1 MSLLDTF
8 YRAFT
13 DYRKTTREDRECIK
27 LRRMFARVNAEND
40 KITVIKTICNIEEDW
55 VEAIEKGLV
64 HIGKAIEEDRQFIRS
79 NGEVVP
85 IEKVKN
91 VSRESVEH
99 LARHS
104 NLLTRVTEGEDLIP
118 DQLYTVERL
127 SDYAVYENRFLYML
141 LCYLRD
147 FISFRYDKIL
157 TLANT
162 YSGSLKMKKFA
173 DFDGR
178 KTSYEVNFDEEI
190 LNDPFLSENNPA
202 KEMIDRID
210 DILKN
215 VMLYLSTPLM
225 EFVSKYPMLKPP
237 VTETNVLKM
246 NKNFRGAM
254 QLYYFITA
262 YDKDGYTIERVTKT
276 LNPLKDETADE
287 FAENIALCSFL
298 TYEHGMELESLLK
311 DRYREEEAKRRA
323 LEEKQFL
330 EKLENLKRRVKESGQ
345 SMEEYMLLLEQRN
358 RSLEY
363 DSAQLKTAEAE
374 IEKLGVKVKTLE
386 ENLSAATLAAEE
398 AKRALADQ
406 AEEHAK
412 EVEGLKAAHNLAMSE
427 LRANHELE
435 KAELNRVNAE
445 KIASLSAECEQKISA
460 VNAECE
466 EKISALNTEHEEKI
480 AAINEEFAAKSASYE
495 ERLAASAEENRL
507 AAAANK
513 EMASRVETLGEE
525 LTLTTAKYNAVRRQH
540 GLFTSEDDFTS
551 NKKFDEIERQYKAF
565 KIFLRE
571 EWRKAKKRIR
581 KEVFAEAKKAS
592 SADKAA
598 LNAQSLSATNGAP
611 EENDASATGGSQE
624 ENKEEISQ
632 GLTTTDMSEEKLTE
646 GKGGESA
653 AAESRFSCAESE
665 ADKATDAVE
674 TKQTEKQNDGQAE

>member
-445 KIASLSAECEQKISA
+445 KIALLSAECEQKISA

-466 EKISALNTEHEEKI
+466 EKIRALNTEHEEKI

-513 EMASRVETLGEE
+513 EMTSRVETLGEE

-551 NKKFDEIERQYKAF
+551 NEKFDEIERQYKAF
-565 KIFLRE
+565 KIFFRE

-598 LNAQSLSATNGAP
+598 LNAQSFSATNGAH
-611 EENDASATGGSQE
+611 E
-624 ENKEEISQ
+624 ENKEEIAQ

-646 GKGGESA
+646 GKGGEST

-674 TKQTEKQNDGQAE
+674 AKQREKQNDGQAE